1 MTTEIVKHQSGGV
14 VQEIVSWELLA
25 QKFIE
30 SLDAKPATILLY
42 RKGLSY
48 FIKWLKG
55 AQPTRE
61 NILAYKKALQER
73 TLASFTINA
82 YLTAVRRFF
91 SWLEAEGVYRNI
103 SGAIKGLKQPANH
116 AKDSLTGN
124 QCRRLL
130 SSIHLNGSLSRR
142 DYAMLNLLIRTGL
155 RTIEVTRANI
165 GDIRNQGD
173 DTVLWIH
180 GKGRDEKDNFVVL
193 TPETHEPILDYISTR
208 NAVNSDDPLFV
219 SHSNRGRGKRL
230 TTRTIRQVVQC
241 YLKKAGLKTDK
252 TSAHSLRHTF
262 VTLAVENGASL
273 PQVQASARH
282 VSPQTTMRY
291 FHNRDRLV
299 NAAEK
304 VIKF

>member
-1 MTTEIVKHQSGGV
+1 MNGEIIRQESGGII
-14 VQEIVSWELLA
+14 QEIVSWELLV

-30 SLDAKPATILLY
+30 SLDAKPATVLLY
-42 RKGLSY
+42 KKGLTY
-48 FIKWLKG
+48 FIKWLEG

-91 SWLEAEGVYRNI
+91 AWLEGEGVCRNVA
-103 SGAIKGLKQPANH
+103 GTIKGLRQ
-116 AKDSLTGN
+116 KDQSKDALTSV

-130 SSIHLNGSLSRR
+130 EAISLNGSLSRR
-142 DYAMLNLLIRTGL
+142 NYAMLNLMIRTGL
-155 RTIEVTRANI
+155 RTIEVARANI
-165 GDIRNQGD
+165 GDIRNEGAE
-173 DTVLWIH
+173 TVLWVQ
-180 GKGRDEKDNFVVL
+180 GKGRDEKDRFVVL
-193 TPETHEPILDYISTR
+193 TFDSQEPIRDYIATR
-208 NAVNSDDPLFV
+208 GAVGNDDPLFI
-219 SHSNRGRGKRL
+219 SHSNRRRGNRL
-230 TTRTIRQVVQC
+230 TTRTIRQVVEF
-241 YLKKAGLKTDK
+241 YLKKAGLKTDR

-262 VTLAVENGASL
+262 VTLAIENGATL

-304 VIKF
+304 FIKF